1 MNPKVFIS
9 HASED
14 KERFVIDFA
23 SKLRAN
29 GVDAWLDKWE
39 MLPGDSLVDKI
50 FEEGIKE
57 ADFFI
62 IILSNHSI
70 NKPWVREEL
79 NASFVKRIGKNSK
92 IIPIVLDNCTVPECL
107 QSTIWEN
114 INNHQNYEEN
124 FTRILNS
131 ILGVL
136 DKPALGQAPSYATSK
151 VNEIQGLHKIDT
163 IIFTQACQSVLLKGE
178 RSVNLSEIYNDLKA
192 QEISDEDIL
201 ESLEVLD
208 SKGYIKATKVLGGS
222 IPFFTISTFGFD
234 QFARANIDNY
244 EEKTNDICI
253 KLINHSLKN
262 NVDVVDMTKYPL
274 ALVNHVFDLLEN
286 KGLINMVKALGGLY
300 IVTNISPEFKRM
312 FR

>member
-14 KERFVIDFA
+14 KERFVMNFA

-57 ADFFI
+57 ADSFI

-136 DKPALGQAPSYATSK
+136 DKPALGQVPSYATIK
-151 VNEIQGLHKIDT
+151 VNEIHGLHKIDT
-163 IIFTQACQSVLLKGE
+163 LIFTQACQSVLLKGE

-300 IVTNISPEFKRM
+300 IVTNISPEFKRI

>member
-1 MNPKVFIS
+1 MNQKVFIS

-14 KERFVIDFA
+14 KERFVIGFA
-23 SKLRAN
+23 SKLRIN

-57 ADFFI
+57 ADSFI
-62 IILSNHSI
+62 IVLSSYSV

-79 NASFVKRIGKNSK
+79 NASFVKRIGKNCK

-131 ILGVL
+131 ILGVF
-136 DKPALGQAPSYATSK
+136 DKPALGQVPSYAATK
-151 VNEIQGLHKIDT
+151 INEIYGLDKIDT
-163 IIFTQACQSVLLKGE
+163 LVFSLSCQKFIEKNDKLINISD
-178 RSVNLSEIYNDLKA
+178 IYDELKA
-192 QEISDEDIL
+192 LGISDEDIS
-201 ESLEVLD
+201 ESIEVLD
-208 SKGYIKATKVLGGS
+208 FKGYVKATKIIGGA
-222 IPFFTISTFGFD
+222 IPFLSITTFGFD
-234 QFARANIDNY
+234 KFADSNINNY
-244 EEKTNDICI
+244 EEIVDNICL
-253 KLINHSLKN
+253 KLINYSLKN
-262 NVDVVDMTKYPL
+262 NADVADITKYPQ
-274 ALVNHVFDLLEN
+274 ALVNHVFDILES
-286 KGLINMVKALGGLY
+286 KGLIKTAKLMGGLY
-300 IVTNISPEFKRM
+300 QIVNISPEFKRM

>member
-57 ADFFI
+57 ADSFI
-62 IILSNHSI
+62 IVLSNHSV

-92 IIPIVLDNCTVPECL
+92 IIPVILDNCTVPECL

-114 INNHQNYEEN
+114 INDYQNYEEN

-136 DKPALGQAPSYATSK
+136 DKPMLGQAPSYATTK

-163 IIFTQACQSVLLKGE
+163 LIFTQACQNVLSKADK
-178 RSVNLSEIYNDLKA
+178 SVNLSEIYADLKT
-192 QEISDEDIL
+192 QGISDEDIL

-208 SKGYIKATKVLGGS
+208 SKGYIEATKVLGGS
-222 IPFFTISTFGFD
+222 IPFFTISTYGFD
-234 QFARANIDNY
+234 QFAQANIDNY
-244 EEKTNDICI
+244 EEVINDICI

-262 NVDVVDMTKYPL
+262 NVDVVEITKHPL
-274 ALVNHVFDLLEN
+274 ALVNHVFDLLDN

-300 IVTNISPEFKRM
+300 IITNISPELKRM

>member
-14 KERFVIDFA
+14 KERFVMNFA

-57 ADFFI
+57 ADSFI
-62 IILSNHSI
+62 IILSNNSV

-136 DKPALGQAPSYATSK
+136 DKPALGQAPSYATNK
-151 VNEIQGLHKIDT
+151 VNEIQGLYKIDT
-163 IIFTQACQSVLLKGE
+163 IIFAQACQSVLLKGE
-178 RSVNLSEIYNDLKA
+178 KTVNLSEIYNDLKA

-201 ESLEVLD
+201 ESLEVLN

-222 IPFFTISTFGFD
+222 IPFFTISTFGFE
-234 QFARANIDNY
+234 QFAQANIDNY
-244 EEKTNDICI
+244 EEKINDICL
-253 KLINHSLKN
+253 KLINHSLQN
-262 NVDVVDMTKYPL
+262 NSDVVNMTKYPL
-274 ALVNHVFDLLEN
+274 ALVNHVFDILEN
-286 KGLINMVKALGGLY
+286 KGFIKIAKVMGGLY
-300 IVTNISPEFKRM
+300 LITNVSPEFKRM

>member
-14 KERFVIDFA
+14 KERFAMNFA

-50 FEEGIKE
+50 FEEGIKK
-57 ADFFI
+57 ADSFI
-62 IILSNHSI
+62 IILSNYSV
-70 NKPWVREEL
+70 NKPWIREEL
-79 NASFVKRIGKNSK
+79 NASFIKRIGKNSK

-114 INNHQNYEEN
+114 INNLQNYEEN
-124 FTRILNS
+124 FKRVLNS
-131 ILGVL
+131 ILGVH
-136 DKPALGQAPSYATSK
+136 DKPILGQAPLYATSK
-151 VNEIQGLHKIDT
+151 VNKIQDLHKIDT
-163 IIFTQACQSVLLKGE
+163 IIFTKACQNVLLKGE
-178 RSVNLSEIYNDLKA
+178 KSVNLSDIYNDLKTE
-192 QEISDEDIL
+192 EISDEDIF

-208 SKGYIKATKVLGGS
+208 SKGYIKAIKVIGGS

-234 QFARANIDNY
+234 QFAWANIDNY
-244 EEKTNDICI
+244 EEKTNNICI

-262 NVDVVDMTKYPL
+262 NVDIVDMTKYPL
-274 ALVNHVFDLLEN
+274 ALVNHVLDILEN
-286 KGLINMVKALGGLY
+286 KSLINMVKALGGLY

>member
-14 KERFVIDFA
+14 KERFVINFA

-57 ADFFI
+57 ADSFI
-62 IILSNHSI
+62 IVLSNHSI

-92 IIPIVLDNCTVPECL
+92 IIPIVLDDCTVPECL

-114 INNHQNYEEN
+114 INDHQNYEEN

-136 DKPALGQAPSYATSK
+136 DKPMLGQAPSYATTK
-151 VNEIQGLHKIDT
+151 VNELHGLHKIDT
-163 IIFTQACQSVLLKGE
+163 LVFTQACQNVLSKADKSVD
-178 RSVNLSEIYNDLKA
+178 LSEIYDDLKA

-208 SKGYIKATKVLGGS
+208 SKGYIKATKVLSGS
-222 IPFFTISTFGFD
+222 IPFFRITPFGFEE
-234 QFARANIDNY
+234 FASSNIEDYDNI
-244 EEKTNDICI
+244 TNNICI
-253 KLINHSLKN
+253 KLINHSLRSNLEVEKI
-262 NVDVVDMTKYPL
+262 TKYPL
-274 ALVNHVFDLLEN
+274 GIINHVFDLLEI
-286 KGLINMVKALGGLY
+286 KGFIKIAKALNGHY
-300 IVTNISPEFKRM
+300 IIISLSPELKRM

>member
-14 KERFVIDFA
+14 KERFVMDFA

-57 ADFFI
+57 ADSFI
-62 IILSNHSI
+62 IILSNHSV

-79 NASFVKRIGKNSK
+79 NASFIKRIGKNSK
-92 IIPIVLDNCTVPECL
+92 IIPIVLDNCKVPECL

-136 DKPALGQAPSYATSK
+136 DKPALGKAPSYATTK
-151 VNEIQGLHKIDT
+151 VNELQGLHKIDT
-163 IIFTQACQSVLLKGE
+163 LVFTQACQSVLLKGE

-192 QEISDEDIL
+192 QLSHI
-201 ESLEVLD
+201 D
-208 SKGYIKATKVLGGS
+208 S
-222 IPFFTISTFGFD
+222 
-234 QFARANIDNY
+234 
-244 EEKTNDICI
+244 
-253 KLINHSLKN
+253 
-262 NVDVVDMTKYPL
+262 
-274 ALVNHVFDLLEN
+274 N
-286 KGLINMVKALGGLY
+286 KFMN
-300 IVTNISPEFKRM
+300 
-312 FR
+312 

>member
-1 MNPKVFIS
+1 MNQKVFIS

-14 KERFVIDFA
+14 KDRFVIDFA
-23 SKLRAN
+23 GKLRAK

-57 ADFFI
+57 ADAFI
-62 IILSNHSI
+62 IVLSNHSV

-79 NASFVKRIGKNSK
+79 NASFIKRIGKNSK

-136 DKPALGQAPSYATSK
+136 DKPALGKAPTYATMK
-151 VNEIQGLHKIDT
+151 INEIEGLHKIDT
-163 IIFTQACQSVLLKGE
+163 LVFTQACKNVLSKADK
-178 RSVNLSEIYNDLKA
+178 SVNLSEIYNDLKA
-192 QEISDEDIL
+192 QEISDEDIQ

-208 SKGYIKATKVLGGS
+208 LKGYIKVTKGIGGAILFCS
-222 IPFFTISTFGFD
+222 ISTYGFE
-234 QFARANIDNY
+234 QFAQANIDNY
-244 EEKTNDICI
+244 EEKINGICI

-262 NVDVVDMTKYPL
+262 NANVANMTGYPL
-274 ALVNHVFDLLEN
+274 ALVNHVFDILEN
-286 KGLINMVKALGGLY
+286 RGLINMLETTGGLY
-300 IVTNISPEFKRM
+300 TITNVSPEFKRM
-312 FR
+312 FK

>member
-14 KERFVIDFA
+14 KERFVMDFA

-50 FEEGIKE
+50 FEEGIKK
-57 ADFFI
+57 ADSFI
-62 IILSNHSI
+62 IILSNHSV

-124 FTRILNS
+124 FIRILNS

-136 DKPALGQAPSYATSK
+136 DKPALGQVPSYATSK
-151 VNEIQGLHKIDT
+151 VNEIQGFHKIDT

-178 RSVNLSEIYNDLKA
+178 RTVNLSEIDNDLKA

-201 ESLEVLD
+201 ESLEVLN
-208 SKGYIKATKVLGGS
+208 SKGYIKAIKVLGGS

-253 KLINHSLKN
+253 KLINYSLKN

>member
-14 KERFVIDFA
+14 KNRFVLDFA
-23 SKLRAN
+23 SKLRTK

-57 ADFFI
+57 ADSFI
-62 IILSNHSI
+62 IVLSKHSI

-92 IIPIVLDNCTVPECL
+92 IIPIVLDNCNVPECL

-114 INNHQNYEEN
+114 INDCKNYEEN
-124 FTRILNS
+124 FNRILNS
-131 ILGVL
+131 IFGVNEKPSLGE
-136 DKPALGQAPSYATSK
+136 APSYVTTK
-151 VNEIQGLHKIDT
+151 INTIQGLHKIDT
-163 IIFTQACQSVLLKGE
+163 LTFTEACQKVLSKSDNSV
-178 RSVNLSEIYNDLKA
+178 SLSEIYDDLKA
-192 QEISDEDIL
+192 KDISDEDIS

-208 SKGYIKATKVLGGS
+208 SKGYIKATKVLSGL
-222 IPFFTISTFGFD
+222 IPFFTITTYGFEEYA
-234 QFARANIDNY
+234 QTNIANYDS
-244 EEKTNDICI
+244 KVNDICL
-253 KLINHSLKN
+253 KLINHSLDK
-262 NVDVVDMTKYPL
+262 NVDVADMTKYPL
-274 ALVNHVFDLLEN
+274 ALVNHVFELLEN
-286 KGLINMVKALGGLY
+286 KGFIKMVKAIGGLY
-300 IVTNISPEFKRM
+300 LITYTSPEFRRM

>member
-14 KERFVIDFA
+14 KERFVMNFA

-57 ADFFI
+57 ADSFI
-62 IILSNHSI
+62 IILSNHSV
-70 NKPWVREEL
+70 NKPWVQEEL
-79 NASFVKRIGKNSK
+79 NASFIKRIGKNSK
-92 IIPIVLDNCTVPECL
+92 IIPIVLDNCKVPECL

-131 ILGVL
+131 IFGVL
-136 DKPALGQAPSYATSK
+136 DKPLLGQAPSYATSK
-151 VNEIQGLHKIDT
+151 VNEIQDLHKIDN

-178 RSVNLSEIYNDLKA
+178 KSVNLSEIYNYLKA
-192 QEISDEDIL
+192 EEISDGDIL

-208 SKGYIKATKVLGGS
+208 SKGYIKATKVLGGL
-222 IPFFTISTFGFD
+222 IPFFTISTFGFE
-234 QFARANIDNY
+234 QFAQVNIDNY
-244 EEKTNDICI
+244 EEKTNNICI

-274 ALVNHVFDLLEN
+274 AVVNHVFDILEY
-286 KGLINMVKALGGLY
+286 KGLINMVKALSGVY

>member
-9 HASED
+9 HARED

-57 ADFFI
+57 ADSFI
-62 IILSNHSI
+62 IILSNHSV

-136 DKPALGQAPSYATSK
+136 DKPALGQAPSYATSR

-163 IIFTQACQSVLLKGE
+163 IIFTQACQSVLLEGE

>member
-14 KERFVIDFA
+14 KERFVMNFA

-57 ADFFI
+57 ADSFI
-62 IILSNHSI
+62 IILSNNSV

-151 VNEIQGLHKIDT
+151 VNEIQGLYKIDT
-163 IIFTQACQSVLLKGE
+163 IIFAQACQSVLLKGE
-178 RSVNLSEIYNDLKA
+178 KTVNFSEIYNDLKV

-201 ESLEVLD
+201 ESLEVLN
-208 SKGYIKATKVLGGS
+208 SKGYIKATKVLDGS
-222 IPFFTISTFGFD
+222 IPFFTISTFGFE

-244 EEKTNDICI
+244 EEKINDICV
-253 KLINHSLKN
+253 KLINHSLQN
-262 NVDVVDMTKYPL
+262 NSDVANMTKYPL
-274 ALVNHVFDLLEN
+274 ALVNHVFDILES
-286 KGLINMVKALGGLY
+286 KGFIKMAKVMGGLY
-300 IVTNISPEFKRM
+300 LITNVSPEFKRM

>member
-14 KERFVIDFA
+14 KERFVLDF
-23 SKLRAN
+23 SKKLREN

-62 IILSNHSI
+62 IVLSKHSV

-114 INNHQNYEEN
+114 IHNHESYEEN

-131 ILGVL
+131 IFGVL
-136 DKPALGQAPSYATSK
+136 DKPTLGQAPSYTTIK
-151 VNEIQGLHKIDT
+151 INELQGLHKIDT
-163 IIFTQACQSVLLKGE
+163 IVFTLACQNVLSKVDK
-178 RSVNLSEIYNDLKA
+178 SVNVSDIYNDLKA
-192 QEISDEDIL
+192 QEISDEDIF

-208 SKGYIKATKVLGGS
+208 SKGYIKATKVMGDS
-222 IPFFTISTFGFD
+222 IPFFTISTFGFE
-234 QFARANIDNY
+234 QFAHANIDNY
-244 EEKTNDICI
+244 KEKINDICI

-262 NVDVVDMTKYPL
+262 NTDVADMTKYPM

-286 KGLINMVKALGGLY
+286 KNLINMVKVMSGVY
-300 IVTNISPEFKRM
+300 IITNISPELKRM

>member
-1 MNPKVFIS
+1 MNQKVFIS

-14 KERFVIDFA
+14 KERFVMDFA

-57 ADFFI
+57 ADSFI
-62 IILSNHSI
+62 IVLSHHSV

-92 IIPIVLDNCTVPECL
+92 IIPIVLDNCAVPECL

-114 INNHQNYEEN
+114 INNHQNYEES

-131 ILGVL
+131 ILGVS
-136 DKPALGQAPSYATSK
+136 DKPILGQAPSYATTK
-151 VNEIQGLHKIDT
+151 VNELQGLHKIDT
-163 IIFTQACQSVLLKGE
+163 LVFTQACHTVLTKADK
-178 RSVNLSEIYNDLKA
+178 SVNLSEIYNDLKA

-208 SKGYIKATKVLGGS
+208 SKGYIKATKVLGGA
-222 IPFFTISTFGFD
+222 IPFFTITTFGFD
-234 QFARANIDNY
+234 QFAQVNIDNY
-244 EEKTNDICI
+244 EEKVNDICL
-253 KLINHSLKN
+253 KLINNSLN
-262 NVDVVDMTKYPL
+262 NNDDVAKLTKYPL
-274 ALVNHVFDLLEN
+274 SLVNHVFDLLEN
-286 KGLINMVKALGGLY
+286 NGLIKMVEAIGGLY
-300 IVTNISPEFKRM
+300 MITYISPEFKRK

>member
-14 KERFVIDFA
+14 KERFVMDFA

-50 FEEGIKE
+50 FEEGIKK
-57 ADFFI
+57 ADSFI
-62 IILSNHSI
+62 IILSNHSV

-136 DKPALGQAPSYATSK
+136 DKPALGKAPSYATTK
-151 VNEIQGLHKIDT
+151 VNELQGLHKIDT
-163 IIFTQACQSVLLKGE
+163 LVFTQACQSVLLKGE

-253 KLINHSLKN
+253 KLINYSLKN

>member
-14 KERFVIDFA
+14 KERFVMNFA

-57 ADFFI
+57 ADSFI

-114 INNHQNYEEN
+114 IINYNNYEEN

-136 DKPALGQAPSYATSK
+136 DKPALGQVPSYATIK
-151 VNEIQGLHKIDT
+151 VNEIHGLHKIDT
-163 IIFTQACQSVLLKGE
+163 LIFTQACQSVLLKGE

-192 QEISDEDIL
+192 QE
-201 ESLEVLD
+201 
-208 SKGYIKATKVLGGS
+208 
-222 IPFFTISTFGFD
+222 
-234 QFARANIDNY
+234 
-244 EEKTNDICI
+244 
-253 KLINHSLKN
+253 
-262 NVDVVDMTKYPL
+262 
-274 ALVNHVFDLLEN
+274 
-286 KGLINMVKALGGLY
+286 
-300 IVTNISPEFKRM
+300 
-312 FR
+312 

>member
-14 KERFVIDFA
+14 KERFVMDFA

-57 ADFFI
+57 ADSFI
-62 IILSNHSI
+62 IILSNYSV

-107 QSTIWEN
+107 QTTIWEN
-114 INNHQNYEEN
+114 INNYQNYEEN

-131 ILGVL
+131 IFGVFN
-136 DKPALGQAPSYATSK
+136 KPALGQIPSYATSK

-163 IIFTQACQSVLLKGE
+163 IIFTQACQNVLLKGE
-178 RSVNLSEIYNDLKA
+178 RSVNLSAIYNDLKA
-192 QEISDEDIL
+192 EKISDEDIL

-222 IPFFTISTFGFD
+222 IPFFTISTFGFE
-234 QFARANIDNY
+234 QFARVNIDNY
-244 EEKTNDICI
+244 QEKINDICI

-262 NVDVVDMTKYPL
+262 NVDVVNMTKYPL

-286 KGLINMVKALGGLY
+286 KGLINMVKALGGQY

>member
-14 KERFVIDFA
+14 KERFVMNFA

-57 ADFFI
+57 ADSFI

-136 DKPALGQAPSYATSK
+136 DKPALGQAPSYATIK
-151 VNEIQGLHKIDT
+151 VNEIHGLHKIDT
-163 IIFTQACQSVLLKGE
+163 LIFTQACQSVLLKGE

-222 IPFFTISTFGFD
+222 IPFFTISTFGFE
-234 QFARANIDNY
+234 QFAQINIDNY